1 MRDFGKALT
10 LGSRV
15 LTYEHK
21 FHNIVWTNP
30 VPDAP
35 APAEHPGDGRKAKL
49 PKTTMKHYQ
58 RKTAPDR
65 KRRGRPKTAAG
76 LPEQELNPGE
86 AAQPDRPARERATRP
101 ARVLGPAIPVGTGEK
116 PLSQRQT
123 KMLAF
128 IQEFTAQ
135 HFRPPSIREI
145 TMACRISSTSVT
157 DYNLRLLEH
166 WKYLTRKPGT
176 ARSIVL
182 TGRGRLPLPDPS
194 DTPAREAA

>member
-1 MRDFGKALT
+1 MRDYGKAPA
-10 LGSRV
+10 LGNRA

-21 FHNIVWTNP
+21 FHIIVWTNS

-35 APAEHPGDGRKAKL
+35 DPAEHPGDGRKAKI
-49 PKTTMKHYQ
+49 PKTPMKHYR
-58 RKTAPDR
+58 RKIAPDR
-65 KRRGRPKTAAG
+65 KRRGRSKTAAG
-76 LPEQELNPGE
+76 LPEQELNQEADGQPAGTTGE
-86 AAQPDRPARERATRP
+86 QATRP
-101 ARVLGPAIPVGTGEK
+101 ARIFEPARLAGPTGK

-128 IQEFTAQ
+128 IQEFTAH

-157 DYNLRLLEH
+157 DYNLRLLEQGN
-166 WKYLTRKPGT
+166 YLTRKPGT
-176 ARSIVL
+176 ARNIVL